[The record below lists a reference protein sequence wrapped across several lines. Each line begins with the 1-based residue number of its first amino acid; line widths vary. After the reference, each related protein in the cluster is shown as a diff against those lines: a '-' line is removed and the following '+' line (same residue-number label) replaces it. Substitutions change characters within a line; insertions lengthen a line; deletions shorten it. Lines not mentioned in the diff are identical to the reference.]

1 MGFRPIEPTFGVQRD
16 ADGAAIVRSAAQPL
30 SGEAAAA
37 PVAAHWGSGETLPAT
52 IVSRSSVEP
61 GTGQPTVQL
70 SPLAPAAS
78 VPGVAM
84 MGGPASVGALPNEIV
99 FPPRDTGVDGHTSAL
114 DAGPVATAA
123 APWSSV
129 RPPTITSPAPGSTS
143 ATGSGSRSAARAQ
156 AQPLTLAR
164 SVVASPAV
172 APSQGGGSSGAP
184 VIARIVAD
192 PSVPG
197 APPAVQAS
205 TGGGTGGTPVA
216 AITATPVVQRADG
229 AAPPVE
235 GAPQG
240 HSDTELD
247 DLARALFGRIRTH
260 LRAEVIHEREAKGL
274 SFDAF

>member
-1 MGFRPIEPTFGVQRD
+1 M
-16 ADGAAIVRSAAQPL
+16 
-30 SGEAAAA
+30 
-37 PVAAHWGSGETLPAT
+37 
-52 IVSRSSVEP
+52 
-61 GTGQPTVQL
+61 
-70 SPLAPAAS
+70 
-78 VPGVAM
+78 
-84 MGGPASVGALPNEIV
+84 ALPDEIV

-129 RPPTITSPAPGSTS
+129 RPPTITSPAPGSPS
-143 ATGSGSRSAARAQ
+143 ASGPAAHAGAPVPAR
-156 AQPLTLAR
+156 PLTLAR
-164 SVVASPAV
+164 SVAASPVV

-184 VIARIVAD
+184 VVARIVGD

-197 APPAVQAS
+197 GAPTVQAS
-205 TGGGTGGTPVA
+205 AGGGAGGASIA
-216 AITATPVVQRADG
+216 AITATPVVQRVDG